1 MKKTIASLTLSLTIL
16 LSLSALAQNDSSRTN
31 SKIVSDS
38 SYSKNDTIRI
48 GDMLIIKKQGY
59 QDNRIE
65 NNSWYNK
72 KRKIT
77 HGTIALGNMVVV
89 KRPADQNQFNSNNN
103 NSYYNRKRNRPYGTT
118 INITNGK
125 ITKDTFLSVNEDTVR
140 LGRLNIIKS
149 QDSLHK
155 KDWES
160 MIEDGDF
167 DNTHISIERA
177 PKKLK
182 NVTTNWMSFDLGYAN
197 YRDESEQM
205 AYLAIYPGLPYN
217 KYWVNSGSL
226 KLDNRK
232 SSNFN
237 IWIVQQKLNIYQHK
251 INLKYGVGF
260 EMFNFRFEQPVSFR
274 NEPGKTVFIDD
285 VNFTKNKLFVKYLT
299 VPVQLNFQPNPYNR
313 KGFYASIGLS
323 AGYLVDARNKQISP
337 ERGKQKY
344 DGNFELNN
352 FRFATIGELGIG
364 GIRLYGSFGSINLFD
379 KNQSSFSLFP
389 YSIGLRFSN
398 F

>member
-1 MKKTIASLTLSLTIL
+1 MKKIITTLTLSLTIL
-16 LSLSALAQNDSSRTN
+16 LSLQGFAQNDSSRT
-31 SKIVSDS
+31 SPSIKLVADS
-38 SYSKNDTIRI
+38 SYHANDTIKI
-48 GDMLIIKKQGY
+48 GNMLIIKKQGGGNNDY
-59 QDNRIE
+59 D
-65 NNSWYNK
+65 NNSYFNK
-72 KRKIT
+72 KR
-77 HGTIALGNMVVV
+77 
-89 KRPADQNQFNSNNN
+89 
-103 NSYYNRKRNRPYGTT
+103 NRLYGTSL
-118 INITNGK
+118 NITNGK
-125 ITKDTFLSVNEDTVR
+125 IRKDTFLSVNDDTVR

-149 QDSLHK
+149 QDSNNK

-167 DNTHISIERA
+167 DNTRISIERA

-182 NVTTNWMSFDLGYAN
+182 NVTTNWFSFDLGYAN
-197 YRDESEQM
+197 YTDESPQM
-205 AYLAIYPGLPYN
+205 AYLAIYPPS

-232 SSNFN
+232 ASNFN
-237 IWIVQQKLNIYQHK
+237 IWIVQQKLNVYQHK

-274 NEPGKTVFIDD
+274 NEPGKTLYMDD

-299 VPVQLNFQPNPYNR
+299 VPVQLNFQPNPYSR

-344 DGNFELNN
+344 DGTFELNN
-352 FRFATIGELGIG
+352 LRLATIGELGIG
-364 GIRLYGSFGSINLFD
+364 GIRLYGSYGSINLFD
-379 KNQSSFSLFP
+379 KNQSHFSLFP
-389 YSIGLRFSN
+389 YAIGLRFSN

>member
-1 MKKTIASLTLSLTIL
+1 MKKIIALLTLSLSIL
-16 LSLSALAQNDSSRTN
+16 FSLQSFAQNDSSKT
-31 SKIVSDS
+31 SPSIQLLADS
-38 SYSKNDTIRI
+38 SFSANDTIKI
-48 GDMLIIKKQGY
+48 GNMLIIKKQGG
-59 QDNRIE
+59 R
-65 NNSWYNK
+65 NNDY
-72 KRKIT
+72 
-77 HGTIALGNMVVV
+77 
-89 KRPADQNQFNSNNN
+89 DN
-103 NSYYNRKRNRPYGTT
+103 NSYYSGRRNWNSYNNKKRNRLYGTSL
-118 INITNGK
+118 NITNGK
-125 ITKDTFLSVNEDTVR
+125 IRKDTFLSVNEDTVR

-149 QDSLHK
+149 QDSNHK

-167 DNTHISIERA
+167 DNTRISIERA

-182 NVTTNWMSFDLGYAN
+182 NVTTNWFSFDLGYAN
-197 YRDESEQM
+197 YIDESPQKM
-205 AYLAIYPGLPYN
+205 ADFSLPYS
-217 KYWVNSGSL
+217 KYFVNSGSL

-232 SSNFN
+232 TSNFN
-237 IWIVQQKLNIYQHK
+237 IWIVQQKLNVYQHK

-274 NEPGKTVFIDD
+274 NEPGKTLYMDD

-299 VPVQLNFQPNPYNR
+299 VPVQLNFQPNPYSR

-344 DGNFELNN
+344 DGTFELNN
-352 FRFATIGELGIG
+352 LRFATIGELGIG
-364 GIRLYGSFGSINLFD
+364 GIRLYGSYGSINLFD
-379 KNQSSFSLFP
+379 KNQSHFSFFP
-389 YSIGLRFSN
+389 YALGLRFSN

>member
-1 MKKTIASLTLSLTIL
+1 MKKIIALLTLSVSIL
-16 LSLSALAQNDSSRTN
+16 FSLKSFAQNDSSKT
-31 SKIVSDS
+31 SPSIQLVADS
-38 SYSKNDTIRI
+38 SFHANDTIKI
-48 GDMLIIKKQGY
+48 GNMLIIKKQG
-59 QDNRIE
+59 
-65 NNSWYNK
+65 
-72 KRKIT
+72 
-77 HGTIALGNMVVV
+77 
-89 KRPADQNQFNSNNN
+89 NQYNSNGN
-103 NSYYNRKRNRPYGTT
+103 NSYYRGQRNWNSYNKKKRNRLYGTSF
-118 INITNGK
+118 NITNGK
-125 ITKDTFLSVNEDTVR
+125 IRKDTFLSVNEDTVR

-149 QDSLHK
+149 QDSNHK

-160 MIEDGDF
+160 MIEHGDF
-167 DNTHISIERA
+167 DNTRISIERA

-182 NVTTNWMSFDLGYAN
+182 NVTTNWFSFDLGYAN
-197 YRDESEQM
+197 YIDESDQM
-205 AYLAIYPGLPYN
+205 AYLMGFPSTYPGLPYS
-217 KYWVNSGSL
+217 KYFVNSGSL

-237 IWIVQQKLNIYQHK
+237 IWIVQQKLNVYQHK

-274 NEPGKTVFIDD
+274 NEPNKTVFMDD

-299 VPVQLNFQPNPYNR
+299 VPVQLNFQPNPYSR

-344 DGNFELNN
+344 DGTFELNN
-352 FRFATIGELGIG
+352 LRFATIGELGIG
-364 GIRLYGSFGSINLFD
+364 SIRLYGSYGSINLFD
-379 KNQSSFSLFP
+379 KNQSHFSFFP
-389 YSIGLRFSN
+389 YALGLRFSN

>member
-1 MKKTIASLTLSLTIL
+1 MKKTITPLALCLMIL
-16 LSLSALAQNDSSRTN
+16 LSLQGFAQNDSSRTSPN
-31 SKIVSDS
+31 IKLVADS
-38 SYSKNDTIRI
+38 SYNANDTITI
-48 GDMLIIKKQGY
+48 GNIIIVKKQ
-59 QDNRIE
+59 DNQNDSKNI
-65 NNSWYNK
+65 NK
-72 KRKIT
+72 
-77 HGTIALGNMVVV
+77 HNGTIAIGNVVIL
-89 KRPADQNQFNSNNN
+89 KKNNEQNYN
-103 NSYYNRKRNRPYGTT
+103 YNRKRNRPYGTT
-118 INITNGK
+118 INITDGK
-125 ITKDTFLSVNEDTVR
+125 IKKDTFLSVNEDTVR

-149 QDSLHK
+149 QDSNNK

-167 DNTHISIERA
+167 DNTKITIERA

-182 NVTTNWMSFDLGYAN
+182 NVTTNWFSFDLGYAN
-197 YRDESEQM
+197 YIDESPQM
-205 AYLAIYPGLPYN
+205 AYLMGFPSTYPGLPYS

-237 IWIVQQKLNIYQHK
+237 IWIVQQKLNVYKHK

-274 NEPGKTVFIDD
+274 NEPGKTLYMDD

-299 VPVQLNFQPNPYNR
+299 VPVQLNFQPNPYSR

-323 AGYLVDARNKQISP
+323 AGYLIDARNKQISP

-352 FRFATIGELGIG
+352 LRFATIGELGIG
-364 GIRLYGSFGSINLFD
+364 SIRLYGSYGSINIFD
-379 KNQSSFSLFP
+379 KNQSHFSFFP
-389 YSIGLRFSN
+389 YALGLRFSN

>member
-1 MKKTIASLTLSLTIL
+1 MKKTITPLTLSLVML
-16 LSLSALAQNDSSRTN
+16 LSLQGFAQNDSSRTN

-38 SYSKNDTIRI
+38 SYRANDTITI
-48 GDMLIIKKQGY
+48 GNMIIVKKQAD

-65 NNSWYNK
+65 NNTWYNN

-89 KRPADQNQFNSNNN
+89 KRPADQNEYNSRQN
-103 NSYYNRKRNRPYGTT
+103 RNRTYGTI
-118 INITNGK
+118 INITDGK
-125 ITKDTFLSVNEDTVR
+125 IKKDTFLSVNEDTVR

-149 QDSLHK
+149 QDKNNK
-155 KDWES
+155 KDWQS

-167 DNTHISIERA
+167 DNTNISIERA

-182 NVTTNWMSFDLGYAN
+182 NVTTNWFSFDLGYAN
-197 YRDESEQM
+197 FRDQSDQM
-205 AYLAIYPGLPYN
+205 VYLMGIPSTYPGLPYN
-217 KYWVNSGSL
+217 KYWVNSSNL

-232 SSNFN
+232 ASNFN
-237 IWIVQQKLNIYQHK
+237 IWIVQQKLNLYQHK

-274 NEPGKTVFIDD
+274 NEPGKKVFMDD

-323 AGYLVDARNKQISP
+323 AGYLVDARDKQISA

-344 DGNFELNN
+344 DGTFELNN
-352 FRFATIGELGIG
+352 LRFATIGELGIG
-364 GIRLYGSFGSINLFD
+364 GVRLYGSFGSINLFD
-379 KNQSSFSLFP
+379 KNKSNLTLFP
-389 YSIGLRFSN
+389 YAIGLRFSN

>member
-1 MKKTIASLTLSLTIL
+1 MKKTITTLTACFLMAFSLT
-16 LSLSALAQNDSSRTN
+16 ALAQNNSSRT
-31 SKIVSDS
+31 STTIVSDS
-38 SYSKNDTIRI
+38 SYRANDTITI
-48 GDMLIIKKQGY
+48 GNMIIVKKQEY

-72 KRKIT
+72 KRKIS

-89 KRPADQNQFNSNNN
+89 KKNNEQNYN
-103 NSYYNRKRNRPYGTT
+103 YNRKRNRPYGTT

-125 ITKDTFLSVNEDTVR
+125 IKKDTFLSVNDDTVR

-149 QDSLHK
+149 QDSNHK
-155 KDWES
+155 KDWET
-160 MIEDGDF
+160 MVEDGDF
-167 DNTHISIERA
+167 DNTDITIERA

-182 NVTTNWMSFDLGYAN
+182 NVTTKWFDIDLGYAN
-197 YRDESEQM
+197 YRDESAQM
-205 AYLAIYPGLPYN
+205 AYLSIYPDLPYSS
-217 KYWVNSGSL
+217 YFLNSSSL

-232 SSNFN
+232 ASNFN
-237 IWIVQQKLNIYQHK
+237 LWIVQQKLNLYQHK

-274 NEPGKTVFIDD
+274 NEPGKTVFMDN
-285 VNFTKNKLFVKYLT
+285 VNFTKNKLFTKYLT
-299 VPVQLNFQPNPYNR
+299 VPVQLNFQPNPYSR

-323 AGYLVDARNKQISP
+323 AGYLVDSRNKQISA

-352 FRFATIGELGIG
+352 WRFATIGELGIG
-364 GIRLYGSFGSINLFD
+364 GIRLYGSYGSINLFD
-379 KNQSSFSLFP
+379 KKQSDLSLFP
-389 YSIGLRFSN
+389 YAIGLRFSN

>member
-1 MKKTIASLTLSLTIL
+1 MKKTITPLTLSLVML
-16 LSLSALAQNDSSRTN
+16 LSLQGFTQNDSSRTN

-38 SYSKNDTIRI
+38 SYRANDTISI
-48 GDMLIIKKQGY
+48 GNMIIVKKQGG
-59 QDNRIE
+59 R
-65 NNSWYNK
+65 NNNY
-72 KRKIT
+72 
-77 HGTIALGNMVVV
+77 
-89 KRPADQNQFNSNNN
+89 DN
-103 NSYYNRKRNRPYGTT
+103 NSYYRGGRNWNSYNNKKRNRTYGTI
-118 INITNGK
+118 INITDGK
-125 ITKDTFLSVNEDTVR
+125 IKKDTFLSVNDDTVR

-149 QDSLHK
+149 QDKNNK
-155 KDWES
+155 KDWQS

-167 DNTHISIERA
+167 DNTNISIERA

-182 NVTTNWMSFDLGYAN
+182 NVTTNWFSFDLGYAN
-197 YRDESEQM
+197 FRDQSDQM
-205 AYLAIYPGLPYN
+205 VYLMGIPSTYPGLPFN
-217 KYWVNSGSL
+217 KYWVNSSNL

-232 SSNFN
+232 ASNFN
-237 IWIVQQKLNIYQHK
+237 IWIVQQKLNVYQHK

-274 NEPGKTVFIDD
+274 NEPGKTVFMDD

-323 AGYLVDARNKQISP
+323 AGYLVDARNKQISA

-344 DGNFELNN
+344 DGTFELNN
-352 FRFATIGELGIG
+352 LRFATIGELGIG
-364 GIRLYGSFGSINLFD
+364 GVRLYGSFGSINLFD
-379 KNQSSFSLFP
+379 KNKSNLTLFP
-389 YSIGLRFSN
+389 YAIGLRFSN

>member
-1 MKKTIASLTLSLTIL
+1 MKKTIALLTLCLMML
-16 LSLSALAQNDSSRTN
+16 LSLPSFAQNDSSRTN
-31 SKIVSDS
+31 SKIVPDS
-38 SYSKNDTIRI
+38 SYRANDTITI
-48 GDMLIIKKQGY
+48 GNMIIVKKQGY

-65 NNSWYNK
+65 NNTWYNK

-89 KRPADQNQFNSNNN
+89 KR
-103 NSYYNRKRNRPYGTT
+103 NRPYGTA

-125 ITKDTFLSVNEDTVR
+125 ITKDTFLSVNDDTVR

-149 QDSLHK
+149 QDSNNK

-182 NVTTNWMSFDLGYAN
+182 NVTTNWFSFDLGYAN
-197 YRDESEQM
+197 YRDESAQM
-205 AYLAIYPGLPYN
+205 AYLSIYPGLPYN

-237 IWIVQQKLNIYQHK
+237 IWIVQQKLNVYQHK

-274 NEPGKTVFIDD
+274 NEPGKTVFMDD

-323 AGYLVDARNKQISP
+323 AGYLVDARNKQISA

-379 KNQSSFSLFP
+379 KNQSHFSLFP

>member
-1 MKKTIASLTLSLTIL
+1 MKKIITSLTTIIPLTFSLLVLI
-16 LSLSALAQNDSSRTN
+16 SLQSFAQNDSSRT
-31 SKIVSDS
+31 SPSIKLVTDS
-38 SYSKNDTIRI
+38 SFGGNDTITI
-48 GDMLIIKKQGY
+48 GNMIIVKKQGY

-65 NNSWYNK
+65 NNTWYNK

-89 KRPADQNQFNSNNN
+89 KR
-103 NSYYNRKRNRPYGTT
+103 NRPYGTA

-149 QDSLHK
+149 QDSNNK

-167 DNTHISIERA
+167 DNTHITIERA

-182 NVTTNWMSFDLGYAN
+182 NVTTNWFSFDLGFAN
-197 YRDESEQM
+197 YRDESAQM
-205 AYLAIYPGLPYN
+205 AYLMMYPGLSYN
-217 KYWVNSGSL
+217 KYWVNSSSL

-237 IWIVQQKLNIYQHK
+237 IWIVQQKLNVYQHK

-274 NEPGKTVFIDD
+274 NEPNKTVFMDD

-323 AGYLVDARNKQISP
+323 AGYLVDARNKQISA

-344 DGNFELNN
+344 EGNFELNN

-364 GIRLYGSFGSINLFD
+364 GVRLYGSYGSINLFD
-379 KNQSSFSLFP
+379 KNQSNFSLFP
-389 YSIGLRFSN
+389 YAIGLRFSN

>member
-1 MKKTIASLTLSLTIL
+1 MKKIIALLTLSLSIL
-16 LSLSALAQNDSSRTN
+16 LSLQSFAQNDSSKT
-31 SKIVSDS
+31 SPSIQLLADS
-38 SYSKNDTIRI
+38 SFSANDTIKI
-48 GDMLIIKKQGY
+48 GNMLIIKKQGG
-59 QDNRIE
+59 R
-65 NNSWYNK
+65 NNDY
-72 KRKIT
+72 
-77 HGTIALGNMVVV
+77 
-89 KRPADQNQFNSNNN
+89 DN
-103 NSYYNRKRNRPYGTT
+103 NSYYSGRRNWNSYNNKKRNRLYGTSL
-118 INITNGK
+118 NITNGK
-125 ITKDTFLSVNEDTVR
+125 IRKDTFLSVNDDTVR

-149 QDSLHK
+149 QDSNHK

-167 DNTHISIERA
+167 DNTRISIERA

-182 NVTTNWMSFDLGYAN
+182 NVTTNWFSFDLGYAN
-197 YRDESEQM
+197 YTDESPQM
-205 AYLAIYPGLPYN
+205 AYLAIYPPS

-232 SSNFN
+232 ASNFN
-237 IWIVQQKLNIYQHK
+237 IWIVQQKLNVYQHK

-274 NEPGKTVFIDD
+274 NEPGKTLYMDD

-299 VPVQLNFQPNPYNR
+299 VPVQLNFQPNPYSR

-344 DGNFELNN
+344 DGTFELNN
-352 FRFATIGELGIG
+352 LRFATIGELGIG
-364 GIRLYGSFGSINLFD
+364 GIRLYGSYGSINLFD

-389 YSIGLRFSN
+389 YALGLRFSN

>member
-1 MKKTIASLTLSLTIL
+1 MKKTITPLTLSLVML
-16 LSLSALAQNDSSRTN
+16 LSLQGFAQNDSSRTN

-38 SYSKNDTIRI
+38 SYRANDTITI
-48 GDMLIIKKQGY
+48 GNMIIVKKQAD

-65 NNSWYNK
+65 NNTWYNN

-89 KRPADQNQFNSNNN
+89 KRPADQNEYNNL
-103 NSYYNRKRNRPYGTT
+103 RNRNRTYGTI
-118 INITNGK
+118 INITDGK
-125 ITKDTFLSVNEDTVR
+125 IKKDTFLSVNEDTVR

-149 QDSLHK
+149 QDKNNK
-155 KDWES
+155 KDWQS

-167 DNTHISIERA
+167 DNTNISIERA

-182 NVTTNWMSFDLGYAN
+182 NVTTNWFSFDLGYAN
-197 YRDESEQM
+197 FRDQSDQM
-205 AYLAIYPGLPYN
+205 VYLMGIPSTYPGLPFN
-217 KYWVNSGSL
+217 KYWVNSSNL

-232 SSNFN
+232 ASNFN
-237 IWIVQQKLNIYQHK
+237 IWIVQQKLNVYQHK

-274 NEPGKTVFIDD
+274 NEPGKTVFMDD

-299 VPVQLNFQPNPYNR
+299 VPVQLNFQPNPNNR

-323 AGYLVDARNKQISP
+323 AGYLVDARDKQISA

-344 DGNFELNN
+344 DGTFELNN
-352 FRFATIGELGIG
+352 LRFATIGELGIG
-364 GIRLYGSFGSINLFD
+364 GVRLYGSFGSINLFD
-379 KNQSSFSLFP
+379 KNKSNLTLFP
-389 YSIGLRFSN
+389 YAIGLRFSN

>member
-1 MKKTIASLTLSLTIL
+1 MKKIITPLTLSLLVL
-16 LSLSALAQNDSSRTN
+16 LSLQSFAQNDSSRTN
-31 SKIVSDS
+31 PTLKLVADS
-38 SYSKNDTIRI
+38 SFNANDTITI
-48 GDMLIIKKQGY
+48 GNMLIIKKQGGRNNDY
-59 QDNRIE
+59 D
-65 NNSWYNK
+65 NNSNYRGRRNWNSYNNK
-72 KRKIT
+72 KRNRT
-77 HGTIALGNMVVV
+77 YGTI
-89 KRPADQNQFNSNNN
+89 
-103 NSYYNRKRNRPYGTT
+103 
-118 INITNGK
+118 INITDGK
-125 ITKDTFLSVNEDTVR
+125 IRKDTFLSVNEDTVR

-149 QDSLHK
+149 QDKNNK
-155 KDWES
+155 KDWQS

-167 DNTHISIERA
+167 DNTNISIERA

-182 NVTTNWMSFDLGYAN
+182 NIITNWMSFDLGYSN
-197 YRDESEQM
+197 YKDESAQM
-205 AYLAIYPGLPYN
+205 AYLMGFPSTYPGLPYN

-232 SSNFN
+232 ASNIN
-237 IWIVQQKLNIYQHK
+237 IWIVQQKLNLYQHK

-274 NEPGKTVFIDD
+274 NEPGKTVFMDD

-323 AGYLVDARNKQISP
+323 AGYLVDARNKQKSA

-344 DGNFELNN
+344 DGTFELNN
-352 FRFATIGELGIG
+352 LRFATIGELGIG
-364 GIRLYGSFGSINLFD
+364 GVRLYASYGSINLFD
-379 KNQSSFSLFP
+379 KNQSSLTLFP
-389 YSIGLRFSN
+389 YALGLRFSN

>member
-1 MKKTIASLTLSLTIL
+1 MKKTITPLTLCLMML
-16 LSLSALAQNDSSRTN
+16 LSLQSFAQNDSSRTSPN
-31 SKIVSDS
+31 IKLVDDS
-38 SYSKNDTIRI
+38 SYNANDTISI
-48 GDMLIIKKQGY
+48 GNMIIVKKQGN
-59 QDNRIE
+59 QNDGKNI
-65 NNSWYNK
+65 NK
-72 KRKIT
+72 
-77 HGTIALGNMVVV
+77 HNGTIAIGNVVIL
-89 KRPADQNQFNSNNN
+89 KKNNEQNYN
-103 NSYYNRKRNRPYGTT
+103 YNRKRNRPYGTT
-118 INITNGK
+118 INITDGK
-125 ITKDTFLSVNEDTVR
+125 IKKDTFLSVNEDTVR

-149 QDSLHK
+149 QESNNK

-167 DNTHISIERA
+167 DNTYITIERA

-182 NVTTNWMSFDLGYAN
+182 NVTTNWFSFDLGYAN
-197 YRDESEQM
+197 YIDESPQM
-205 AYLAIYPGLPYN
+205 AYIAIYPPS

-274 NEPGKTVFIDD
+274 NEPGKTVFMDD

-352 FRFATIGELGIG
+352 LRFATIGELGIG

-379 KNQSSFSLFP
+379 KNQSHFSLFP

>member
-1 MKKTIASLTLSLTIL
+1 MKKTITPLTLSLVML
-16 LSLSALAQNDSSRTN
+16 LSLQGFAQNDSSRTN

-38 SYSKNDTIRI
+38 SYRANDTITI
-48 GDMLIIKKQGY
+48 GNMIIVKKQAD

-65 NNSWYNK
+65 NNTWYNK

-89 KRPADQNQFNSNNN
+89 KRPADQNEYNSRQN
-103 NSYYNRKRNRPYGTT
+103 RNRTYGTI
-118 INITNGK
+118 INITDGK
-125 ITKDTFLSVNEDTVR
+125 IKKDTFLSVNEDTVR

-149 QDSLHK
+149 QDKNNK
-155 KDWES
+155 KDWQS

-167 DNTHISIERA
+167 DNTNISIERA

-182 NVTTNWMSFDLGYAN
+182 NVTTNWFSFDLGYAN
-197 YRDESEQM
+197 FRDQSDQM
-205 AYLAIYPGLPYN
+205 VYLMGIPSTYPGLPYN
-217 KYWVNSGSL
+217 KYWVNSSNL

-232 SSNFN
+232 ASNFN
-237 IWIVQQKLNIYQHK
+237 IWIVQQKLNLYQHK

-274 NEPGKTVFIDD
+274 NEPGKTVFMDD

-323 AGYLVDARNKQISP
+323 AGYLVDARNKQISA

-364 GIRLYGSFGSINLFD
+364 GVRLYGSFGSINLFD
-379 KNQSSFSLFP
+379 KNKSNLTLFP
-389 YSIGLRFSN
+389 YAIGLRFSN

>member
-1 MKKTIASLTLSLTIL
+1 MKKIIALLTLSLSIL
-16 LSLSALAQNDSSRTN
+16 LSLQSFAQNDSSKT
-31 SKIVSDS
+31 SPSIQLLADS
-38 SYSKNDTIRI
+38 SFSANDTIKI
-48 GDMLIIKKQGY
+48 GNMLIIKKQGG
-59 QDNRIE
+59 R
-65 NNSWYNK
+65 NNDY
-72 KRKIT
+72 
-77 HGTIALGNMVVV
+77 
-89 KRPADQNQFNSNNN
+89 DN
-103 NSYYNRKRNRPYGTT
+103 NSYYSGRRNWNSYNNKKRNRLYGTSL
-118 INITNGK
+118 NITNGK
-125 ITKDTFLSVNEDTVR
+125 IRKDTFLSVNYDTVR

-149 QDSLHK
+149 QDSNHK

-167 DNTHISIERA
+167 DNTRISIERA

-182 NVTTNWMSFDLGYAN
+182 NVTTNWFSFDLGYAN
-197 YRDESEQM
+197 YIDESPQM
-205 AYLAIYPGLPYN
+205 AYLMGFPSTYPGPPYS
-217 KYWVNSGSL
+217 KYFVNSGSL

-237 IWIVQQKLNIYQHK
+237 IWIIQQKLNVYQHK

-274 NEPGKTVFIDD
+274 NEPGKTLYMDD

-299 VPVQLNFQPNPYNR
+299 VPVQLNFQPNPYSR

-344 DGNFELNN
+344 DGTFELNN
-352 FRFATIGELGIG
+352 LRFATIGELGIG
-364 GIRLYGSFGSINLFD
+364 GIRLYGSYGSINLFD
-379 KNQSSFSLFP
+379 KNQSHFSFFP
-389 YSIGLRFSN
+389 YALGLRFSN

>member
-1 MKKTIASLTLSLTIL
+1 MKKIIALLTLSLSIL
-16 LSLSALAQNDSSRTN
+16 LSLQSFAQNDSSKT
-31 SKIVSDS
+31 SPSIQLVADS
-38 SYSKNDTIRI
+38 SFHANDTIKI
-48 GDMLIIKKQGY
+48 GNMLIIKKQGG
-59 QDNRIE
+59 R
-65 NNSWYNK
+65 NNDY
-72 KRKIT
+72 
-77 HGTIALGNMVVV
+77 
-89 KRPADQNQFNSNNN
+89 DN
-103 NSYYNRKRNRPYGTT
+103 NSYYSGRRNWNSYNNKKRNRLYGTSL
-118 INITNGK
+118 NITNGK
-125 ITKDTFLSVNEDTVR
+125 IRKDTFLSVNDDTVR

-149 QDSLHK
+149 QDSNHK

-167 DNTHISIERA
+167 DNTRISIERA

-182 NVTTNWMSFDLGYAN
+182 NVTTNWFSFDLGYAN
-197 YRDESEQM
+197 YTDESPQM
-205 AYLAIYPGLPYN
+205 AYLMGFPSTYPGPPYS
-217 KYWVNSGSL
+217 KYFVNSGSL

-237 IWIVQQKLNIYQHK
+237 IWIIQQKLNVYQHK

-274 NEPGKTVFIDD
+274 NEPGKTLYMDD

-299 VPVQLNFQPNPYNR
+299 VPVQLNFQPSPYSR

-344 DGNFELNN
+344 DGTFELNN
-352 FRFATIGELGIG
+352 LRFATIGELGIG
-364 GIRLYGSFGSINLFD
+364 GIRLYGSYGSINLFD
-379 KNQSSFSLFP
+379 KNQSHFSFFP
-389 YSIGLRFSN
+389 YALGLRFSN

>member
-1 MKKTIASLTLSLTIL
+1 MKKIITSLTTIIPLTFSLLVLI
-16 LSLSALAQNDSSRTN
+16 SLQSFAQNDSSRT
-31 SKIVSDS
+31 SPSIKLVRDS
-38 SYSKNDTIRI
+38 SFGGNDTITI
-48 GDMLIIKKQGY
+48 GNMIIVKKQGY

-65 NNSWYNK
+65 NNTWYNK

-77 HGTIALGNMVVV
+77 HGTNT
-89 KRPADQNQFNSNNN
+89 NTN
-103 NSYYNRKRNRPYGTT
+103 

-125 ITKDTFLSVNEDTVR
+125 ITKDNFFSANGDSVQIGSLLIVTNKEAKKPDFKT
-140 LGRLNIIKS
+140 IIKVGDAS
-149 QDSLHK
+149 YGRP
-155 KDWES
+155 
-160 MIEDGDF
+160 IEGGDYEWIKGDF
-167 DNTHISIERA
+167 KKTKIEIAKA

-182 NVTTNWMSFDLGYAN
+182 NVTTNWFSFDLGFAN
-197 YRDESEQM
+197 YRDESAQM
-205 AYLAIYPGLPYN
+205 AYLMMYPGLSYN
-217 KYWVNSGSL
+217 KYWVNSSSL

-237 IWIVQQKLNIYQHK
+237 IWIVQQKLNVYQHK

-274 NEPGKTVFIDD
+274 NEPNKTVFMDD

-323 AGYLVDARNKQISP
+323 AGYLVDARNKQISA

-379 KNQSSFSLFP
+379 KNQSNFSLFP
-389 YSIGLRFSN
+389 YAIGLRFSN

>member
-1 MKKTIASLTLSLTIL
+1 MKKIITALTLSLTIL
-16 LSLSALAQNDSSRTN
+16 LSLQGFAQNDSSRT
-31 SKIVSDS
+31 SPSIKLVADS
-38 SYSKNDTIRI
+38 SYHANDTITI
-48 GDMLIIKKQGY
+48 GNMLIIKKQGG
-59 QDNRIE
+59 R
-65 NNSWYNK
+65 NNDY
-72 KRKIT
+72 
-77 HGTIALGNMVVV
+77 
-89 KRPADQNQFNSNNN
+89 DN
-103 NSYYNRKRNRPYGTT
+103 NSYYNRKRNRLYGTSL
-118 INITNGK
+118 NITNGK
-125 ITKDTFLSVNEDTVR
+125 IRKDTFLSGNDDTVR

-149 QDSLHK
+149 QDSNNK

-167 DNTHISIERA
+167 DNTRISIERA

-182 NVTTNWMSFDLGYAN
+182 NVTTNWFSFDLGYAN
-197 YRDESEQM
+197 YRDESPQM
-205 AYLAIYPGLPYN
+205 AYLAIYPPS

-232 SSNFN
+232 ASNFN
-237 IWIVQQKLNIYQHK
+237 IWIVQQKLNLYQHK

-274 NEPGKTVFIDD
+274 NEPGKTLYMDD
-285 VNFTKNKLFVKYLT
+285 VNFTKNKLFTKYLT
-299 VPVQLNFQPNPYNR
+299 LPVQLNFQPNPYSR

-344 DGNFELNN
+344 DGTFELNN
-352 FRFATIGELGIG
+352 LRLATIGELGIG
-364 GIRLYGSFGSINLFD
+364 GIRLYGSYGSINLFD
-379 KNQSSFSLFP
+379 KNQTHFSFFP
-389 YSIGLRFSN
+389 YALGLRFSN

>member
-1 MKKTIASLTLSLTIL
+1 MKKIIALLTLSLSIL
-16 LSLSALAQNDSSRTN
+16 FSLQSFAQNDSSKT
-31 SKIVSDS
+31 SPSIQLLADS
-38 SYSKNDTIRI
+38 SFSANDTIKI
-48 GDMLIIKKQGY
+48 GNMLIIKKQGG
-59 QDNRIE
+59 R
-65 NNSWYNK
+65 NNDY
-72 KRKIT
+72 
-77 HGTIALGNMVVV
+77 
-89 KRPADQNQFNSNNN
+89 DN
-103 NSYYNRKRNRPYGTT
+103 NSYYSGRRNWNSYNNKKRNRLYGTSL
-118 INITNGK
+118 NITNGK
-125 ITKDTFLSVNEDTVR
+125 IRKDTFLSVNDDTVR

-149 QDSLHK
+149 QDSNHK

-167 DNTHISIERA
+167 DNTRISIERA

-182 NVTTNWMSFDLGYAN
+182 NVTTNWFSFDLGYAN
-197 YRDESEQM
+197 YIDESPQM
-205 AYLAIYPGLPYN
+205 AYLAIYPPS

-232 SSNFN
+232 ASNFN
-237 IWIVQQKLNIYQHK
+237 IWIVQQKLNVYQHK

-274 NEPGKTVFIDD
+274 NEPGKTLYMDD

-299 VPVQLNFQPNPYNR
+299 VPVQLNFQPSPYSR

-344 DGNFELNN
+344 DGTFELNN
-352 FRFATIGELGIG
+352 LRFATIGELGIG
-364 GIRLYGSFGSINLFD
+364 GIRLYGSYGSINLFD
-379 KNQSSFSLFP
+379 KNQSRFSFFP
-389 YSIGLRFSN
+389 YALGLRFSN

>member
-1 MKKTIASLTLSLTIL
+1 MKKIIALLTLSLSIL
-16 LSLSALAQNDSSRTN
+16 FSLQSFAQNDSSKT
-31 SKIVSDS
+31 SPSIQLLADS
-38 SYSKNDTIRI
+38 SFSANDTIKI
-48 GDMLIIKKQGY
+48 GNMLIIKKQGG
-59 QDNRIE
+59 R
-65 NNSWYNK
+65 NNDY
-72 KRKIT
+72 
-77 HGTIALGNMVVV
+77 
-89 KRPADQNQFNSNNN
+89 DN
-103 NSYYNRKRNRPYGTT
+103 NSYYSGRRNWNSYNNKKRNRLYGTSL
-118 INITNGK
+118 NITNGK
-125 ITKDTFLSVNEDTVR
+125 IRKDTFLSVNEDTVR

-149 QDSLHK
+149 QDSNHK

-167 DNTHISIERA
+167 DNTRISIERS

-182 NVTTNWMSFDLGYAN
+182 NVTTNWFSFDLGYAN
-197 YRDESEQM
+197 YIDESDQM
-205 AYLAIYPGLPYN
+205 AYLMGFPSTYPGLPYS
-217 KYWVNSGSL
+217 KYFVNSGSL

-237 IWIVQQKLNIYQHK
+237 IWIVQQKLNVYQHK

-274 NEPGKTVFIDD
+274 NEPGKTLYMDD

-299 VPVQLNFQPNPYNR
+299 VPVQLNFQPNPYSR

-344 DGNFELNN
+344 DGTFELNN
-352 FRFATIGELGIG
+352 LRFATIGELGIG
-364 GIRLYGSFGSINLFD
+364 GIRLYGSYGSINLFD
-379 KNQSSFSLFP
+379 KNQSHFSFFP
-389 YSIGLRFSN
+389 YALGLRFSN

>member
-1 MKKTIASLTLSLTIL
+1 MKKTITSLTLFLMML
-16 LSLSALAQNDSSRTN
+16 LSLQSFAQNDSTRT
-31 SKIVSDS
+31 SPSIKLVADS
-38 SYSKNDTIRI
+38 SYNANDTISI
-48 GDMLIIKKQGY
+48 GNMIIVKKQGY

-72 KRKIT
+72 KRSIT
-77 HGTIALGNMVVV
+77 HGNRVFVN
-89 KRPADQNQFNSNNN
+89 RPAYQNQYNN
-103 NSYYNRKRNRPYGTT
+103 RRNRNRNMPIGTI

-125 ITKDTFLSVNEDTVR
+125 IKKDTFLSVNDDTVR

-149 QDSLHK
+149 QDSNNK

-160 MIEDGDF
+160 MIEDGNF
-167 DNTHISIERA
+167 DNTNITIERA

-182 NVTTNWMSFDLGYAN
+182 NVTTNWFSIDLGYAN
-197 YRDESEQM
+197 YIDESPQM
-205 AYLAIYPGLPYN
+205 AYLAIFPPS
-217 KYWVNSGSL
+217 KYWVNSSNL

-232 SSNFN
+232 ASNFN

-274 NEPGKTVFIDD
+274 NEPNKTVFMDD

-299 VPVQLNFQPNPYNR
+299 VPVQLNFQPNPYSR

-352 FRFATIGELGIG
+352 LRFATIGELGIG
-364 GIRLYGSFGSINLFD
+364 GVRLYGSYGSINLFD

-389 YSIGLRFSN
+389 YALGLRFSN

>member
-1 MKKTIASLTLSLTIL
+1 MKKIITTLILSLTIL
-16 LSLSALAQNDSSRTN
+16 LSLQGFAQNDSSRT
-31 SKIVSDS
+31 SPSIKLVADS
-38 SYSKNDTIRI
+38 SYHANDTIKI
-48 GDMLIIKKQGY
+48 GNMLIIKKQGGGNNDY
-59 QDNRIE
+59 D
-65 NNSWYNK
+65 NNSYFNK
-72 KRKIT
+72 KR
-77 HGTIALGNMVVV
+77 
-89 KRPADQNQFNSNNN
+89 
-103 NSYYNRKRNRPYGTT
+103 NRLYGTSL
-118 INITNGK
+118 NITNGK
-125 ITKDTFLSVNEDTVR
+125 IRKDTFLSVNDDTVR

-149 QDSLHK
+149 QDSNNK

-167 DNTHISIERA
+167 DNTRISIERA

-182 NVTTNWMSFDLGYAN
+182 NVTTNWFSFDLGYAN
-197 YRDESEQM
+197 YTDESPQM
-205 AYLAIYPGLPYN
+205 AYLAIYPPS

-232 SSNFN
+232 ASNFN
-237 IWIVQQKLNIYQHK
+237 IWIVQQKLNVYQHK

-274 NEPGKTVFIDD
+274 NEPGKTLYMDD

-299 VPVQLNFQPNPYNR
+299 VPVQLNFQPNPYSR

-344 DGNFELNN
+344 DGTFELNN
-352 FRFATIGELGIG
+352 LRLATIGELGIG
-364 GIRLYGSFGSINLFD
+364 GIRLYGSYGSINLFD
-379 KNQSSFSLFP
+379 KNQSHFSLFP
-389 YSIGLRFSN
+389 YAIGLRFSN

>member
-1 MKKTIASLTLSLTIL
+1 MKKIIALLTLSLSIL
-16 LSLSALAQNDSSRTN
+16 FSLQSFAQNDSSKT
-31 SKIVSDS
+31 SPSIQLVADS
-38 SYSKNDTIRI
+38 SFNANDTIKI
-48 GDMLIIKKQGY
+48 GNMLIIKKQGG
-59 QDNRIE
+59 R
-65 NNSWYNK
+65 NNDY
-72 KRKIT
+72 
-77 HGTIALGNMVVV
+77 
-89 KRPADQNQFNSNNN
+89 DN
-103 NSYYNRKRNRPYGTT
+103 NSYYSGRRNWNSYNNKKRNRLYGTSL
-118 INITNGK
+118 NITNGK
-125 ITKDTFLSVNEDTVR
+125 IRKDTFLSVNDDTVR

-149 QDSLHK
+149 QDSNNK

-167 DNTHISIERA
+167 DNTRISIERA

-182 NVTTNWMSFDLGYAN
+182 NVTTNWFSFDLGYAN
-197 YRDESEQM
+197 YIDESPQKM
-205 AYLAIYPGLPYN
+205 ADFSLPYS
-217 KYWVNSGSL
+217 KYFVNSGSL

-232 SSNFN
+232 TSNFN
-237 IWIVQQKLNIYQHK
+237 IWIVQQKLNVYQHK

-274 NEPGKTVFIDD
+274 NEPGKTLYMDD

-299 VPVQLNFQPNPYNR
+299 VPVQLNFQPNPYSR

-344 DGNFELNN
+344 DGTFELNN
-352 FRFATIGELGIG
+352 LRFATIGELGIG
-364 GIRLYGSFGSINLFD
+364 SIRLYGSYGSINLFD
-379 KNQSSFSLFP
+379 KNQSHFSFFP
-389 YSIGLRFSN
+389 YALGLRFSN

>member
-1 MKKTIASLTLSLTIL
+1 MKKIITTLLLSLIIL
-16 LSLSALAQNDSSRTN
+16 LSLQGFAQNDSSRT
-31 SKIVSDS
+31 SPSIKLVADS
-38 SYSKNDTIRI
+38 SFNTNDTITI
-48 GDMLIIKKQGY
+48 GNMLIIKKQGGRNNDY
-59 QDNRIE
+59 D
-65 NNSWYNK
+65 NNSYNK
-72 KRKIT
+72 KR
-77 HGTIALGNMVVV
+77 
-89 KRPADQNQFNSNNN
+89 
-103 NSYYNRKRNRPYGTT
+103 NRLYGTSL
-118 INITNGK
+118 NITNGK
-125 ITKDTFLSVNEDTVR
+125 IRKDTFLSVNDDTVR

-149 QDSLHK
+149 QDSNNK

-167 DNTHISIERA
+167 DNTSISIERA

-182 NVTTNWMSFDLGYAN
+182 NVTTNWFSFDLGYAN
-197 YRDESEQM
+197 YRDESPQM
-205 AYLAIYPGLPYN
+205 AYLAIYPPS

-232 SSNFN
+232 ASNFN
-237 IWIVQQKLNIYQHK
+237 IWIVQQKLNVYQHK

-274 NEPGKTVFIDD
+274 NEPGKTLYMDD

-299 VPVQLNFQPNPYNR
+299 VPVQLNFQPNPYSR

-344 DGNFELNN
+344 DGTFELNN
-352 FRFATIGELGIG
+352 LRFATIGELGIG
-364 GIRLYGSFGSINLFD
+364 GIRLYGSYGSINLFD
-379 KNQSSFSLFP
+379 KNQTHFSFFP
-389 YSIGLRFSN
+389 YALGLRFSN

>member
-1 MKKTIASLTLSLTIL
+1 MKKIITSLTTKIPLTFSLLVLI
-16 LSLSALAQNDSSRTN
+16 SLQSFAQNDSSRT
-31 SKIVSDS
+31 SPSIKLVRDS
-38 SYSKNDTIRI
+38 SFGGNDTITI
-48 GDMLIIKKQGY
+48 GNMIIVKKQGY

-65 NNSWYNK
+65 NNTWYNK

-89 KRPADQNQFNSNNN
+89 KR
-103 NSYYNRKRNRPYGTT
+103 NRPYGTA

-149 QDSLHK
+149 QDSNNK

-167 DNTHISIERA
+167 DNTHITIERA

-182 NVTTNWMSFDLGYAN
+182 NVTTNWFSFDLGYAN
-197 YRDESEQM
+197 YIDESEQM

-217 KYWVNSGSL
+217 KYWVNSSSL

-232 SSNFN
+232 ASNFN
-237 IWIVQQKLNIYQHK
+237 IWIIQQKLNVYQHK

-274 NEPGKTVFIDD
+274 NEPNKTVFMDD

-323 AGYLVDARNKQISP
+323 AGYLVDARNKQISA

-379 KNQSSFSLFP
+379 KNQSNFSLFP
-389 YSIGLRFSN
+389 YAIGLRFSN

>member
-1 MKKTIASLTLSLTIL
+1 MKKTIALLTLCLMML
-16 LSLSALAQNDSSRTN
+16 LSLQSFAQNDSSRTN
-31 SKIVSDS
+31 PSIKLVADNSFS
-38 SYSKNDTIRI
+38 ANDTIRI
-48 GDMLIIKKQGY
+48 GDMLIIKKQGN

-65 NNSWYNK
+65 NNSWNK
-72 KRKIT
+72 KGKIT

-89 KRPADQNQFNSNNN
+89 KR
-103 NSYYNRKRNRPYGTT
+103 NRPYGTA

-182 NVTTNWMSFDLGYAN
+182 NVSTNWFSFDLGYAN
-197 YRDESEQM
+197 YRDESAQM
-205 AYLAIYPGLPYN
+205 AYLAVYPGLPYN

-237 IWIVQQKLNIYQHK
+237 IWIVQQKLNVYQHK

-274 NEPGKTVFIDD
+274 NEPGKTVFMDD

-323 AGYLVDARNKQISP
+323 AGYLVDARNKQISA

-379 KNQSSFSLFP
+379 KNQSHFSLFP

>member
-1 MKKTIASLTLSLTIL
+1 MKKTITSLTLFLMML
-16 LSLSALAQNDSSRTN
+16 LSLQSFAQNDSTRT
-31 SKIVSDS
+31 SPSIKLVADS
-38 SYSKNDTIRI
+38 SYNANDTISI
-48 GDMLIIKKQGY
+48 GNMIIVKKQGY
-59 QDNRIE
+59 QNNRIE

-72 KRKIT
+72 KRNIT
-77 HGTIALGNMVVV
+77 HGNIALGNMVVV
-89 KRPADQNQFNSNNN
+89 KRPAYQNQYNN
-103 NSYYNRKRNRPYGTT
+103 RRNRNRNMPIGTI

-125 ITKDTFLSVNEDTVR
+125 ITKDTFLSVNDDTVR

-149 QDSLHK
+149 QDSSNK

-167 DNTHISIERA
+167 DNTNITIERA

-182 NVTTNWMSFDLGYAN
+182 NVTTNWFSIDLGYAN
-197 YRDESEQM
+197 YIDESPQM
-205 AYLAIYPGLPYN
+205 AYLAIFPPS
-217 KYWVNSGSL
+217 KYWVNSSNL

-232 SSNFN
+232 ASNFN

-274 NEPGKTVFIDD
+274 NEPNKTVFMDD

-299 VPVQLNFQPNPYNR
+299 VPVQLNFQPNPYSR

-352 FRFATIGELGIG
+352 LRFATIGELGIG
-364 GIRLYGSFGSINLFD
+364 GIRLYGSYGSINLFD
-379 KNQSSFSLFP
+379 KNQSRFSLFP
-389 YSIGLRFSN
+389 YALGLRFSN

>member
-1 MKKTIASLTLSLTIL
+1 MKKIIALLTLSLSIL
-16 LSLSALAQNDSSRTN
+16 FNLQSFAQNDSSKT
-31 SKIVSDS
+31 SPSIQLLADS
-38 SYSKNDTIRI
+38 SFHTNDTIKI
-48 GDMLIIKKQGY
+48 GNMLIIKKQGG
-59 QDNRIE
+59 R
-65 NNSWYNK
+65 NNDY
-72 KRKIT
+72 
-77 HGTIALGNMVVV
+77 
-89 KRPADQNQFNSNNN
+89 DN
-103 NSYYNRKRNRPYGTT
+103 NSYYSGRRNWNSYNNRKRNRLYGTSL
-118 INITNGK
+118 NITNGK
-125 ITKDTFLSVNEDTVR
+125 IRKDTFLSVNDDTVR

-149 QDSLHK
+149 QDSNHK

-167 DNTHISIERA
+167 DNTRISIERA

-182 NVTTNWMSFDLGYAN
+182 NVTTNWFSFDLGYAN
-197 YRDESEQM
+197 YIDESPQM
-205 AYLAIYPGLPYN
+205 AYLAIYPPS

-232 SSNFN
+232 ASNFN
-237 IWIVQQKLNIYQHK
+237 IWIVQQKLNVYQHK

-274 NEPGKTVFIDD
+274 NEPGKTLYMDD

-299 VPVQLNFQPNPYNR
+299 VPVQLNFQPNPYSR

-344 DGNFELNN
+344 DGTFELNN
-352 FRFATIGELGIG
+352 LRLATIGELGIG
-364 GIRLYGSFGSINLFD
+364 GIRLYGSYGSINLFD
-379 KNQSSFSLFP
+379 KNQSSFSFFP
-389 YSIGLRFSN
+389 YALGLRFSN

>member
-1 MKKTIASLTLSLTIL
+1 MKKTITTLTACFLMAFSF
-16 LSLSALAQNDSSRTN
+16 SALAQNDSSRN
-31 SKIVSDS
+31 STKIVLDS
-38 SYSKNDTIRI
+38 DTITI
-48 GDMLIIKKQGY
+48 GNMIIVKKQGE

-65 NNSWYNK
+65 NNSWYNNK
-72 KRKIT
+72 KKIS

-89 KRPADQNQFNSNNN
+89 KKGNEQNYN
-103 NSYYNRKRNRPYGTT
+103 YNRKRNRPYGTT
-118 INITNGK
+118 INITNGRIK
-125 ITKDTFLSVNEDTVR
+125 KDTFLTVNDDTVR

-149 QDSLHK
+149 QDSNHK
-155 KDWES
+155 KDWET
-160 MIEDGDF
+160 MVEDGDF
-167 DNTHISIERA
+167 DNTDITIERA

-182 NVTTNWMSFDLGYAN
+182 NVTTNWFDIDLGYAN
-197 YRDESEQM
+197 YRDESAQM

-217 KYWVNSGSL
+217 KYWVNSNGL

-237 IWIVQQKLNIYQHK
+237 IWIVQQKLNLYQHK

-274 NEPGKTVFIDD
+274 NEPGKTVFMDD

-299 VPVQLNFQPNPYNR
+299 VPVQLNFQPNPYSR

-323 AGYLVDARNKQISP
+323 AGYLVDSRNKQISA

-344 DGNFELNN
+344 DGNFDLNN
-352 FRFATIGELGIG
+352 WRFATIGELGIG
-364 GIRLYGSFGSINLFD
+364 GIRLYGSYGSINLFD
-379 KNQSSFSLFP
+379 KYQSHFSLFP
-389 YSIGLRFSN
+389 YALGLRFSN

>member
-1 MKKTIASLTLSLTIL
+1 V
-16 LSLSALAQNDSSRTN
+16 ND
-31 SKIVSDS
+31 
-38 SYSKNDTIRI
+38 
-48 GDMLIIKKQGY
+48 
-59 QDNRIE
+59 
-65 NNSWYNK
+65 
-72 KRKIT
+72 
-77 HGTIALGNMVVV
+77 
-89 KRPADQNQFNSNNN
+89 
-103 NSYYNRKRNRPYGTT
+103 
-118 INITNGK
+118 
-125 ITKDTFLSVNEDTVR
+125 DTVR

-149 QDSLHK
+149 QDSNNK

-167 DNTHISIERA
+167 DNTKITIERA

-182 NVTTNWMSFDLGYAN
+182 NVTTNWFSFDLGYAN
-197 YRDESEQM
+197 YIDESPQM
-205 AYLAIYPGLPYN
+205 AYLAIFPPS

-232 SSNFN
+232 ASNFN
-237 IWIVQQKLNIYQHK
+237 IWIVQQKLNVYQHK

-274 NEPGKTVFIDD
+274 NEPGKTLYMDD

-299 VPVQLNFQPNPYNR
+299 VPVQLNFQPNPYSR

-344 DGNFELNN
+344 DGTFELNN
-352 FRFATIGELGIG
+352 LRLATIGELGIG
-364 GIRLYGSFGSINLFD
+364 GIRLYGSYGSINLFD
-379 KNQSSFSLFP
+379 KNQSHFSFFP
-389 YSIGLRFSN
+389 YALGLRFSN

>member
-1 MKKTIASLTLSLTIL
+1 MKKIIALLTLSLSIL
-16 LSLSALAQNDSSRTN
+16 LSLQSFAQNDSSKT
-31 SKIVSDS
+31 SPSIQLLADS
-38 SYSKNDTIRI
+38 SFSANDTIKI
-48 GDMLIIKKQGY
+48 GNMLIIKKQGG
-59 QDNRIE
+59 R
-65 NNSWYNK
+65 NNDY
-72 KRKIT
+72 
-77 HGTIALGNMVVV
+77 
-89 KRPADQNQFNSNNN
+89 DN
-103 NSYYNRKRNRPYGTT
+103 NSYYSGRRNWNSYNNKKRNRLYGTSL
-118 INITNGK
+118 NITNGK
-125 ITKDTFLSVNEDTVR
+125 IRKDTFLSVNEDTVR

-149 QDSLHK
+149 QDSNHK

-167 DNTHISIERA
+167 DNTRISIERA

-182 NVTTNWMSFDLGYAN
+182 NVTTNWFSFDLGYAN
-197 YRDESEQM
+197 YIDESPQM
-205 AYLAIYPGLPYN
+205 AYLMGFPSTYPGPPYS
-217 KYWVNSGSL
+217 KYFVNSGSL

-237 IWIVQQKLNIYQHK
+237 IWIIQQKLNVYQHK

-274 NEPGKTVFIDD
+274 NEPGKTLYMDD

-299 VPVQLNFQPNPYNR
+299 VPVQLNFQPNPYSR

-344 DGNFELNN
+344 DGTFELNN
-352 FRFATIGELGIG
+352 LRFATIGELGIG
-364 GIRLYGSFGSINLFD
+364 GIRLYGSYGSINLFD
-379 KNQSSFSLFP
+379 KNQSHFSFFP
-389 YSIGLRFSN
+389 YALGLRFSN

>member
-1 MKKTIASLTLSLTIL
+1 MKKTITPLALCLMIL
-16 LSLSALAQNDSSRTN
+16 LSLQGFAQNDSSRT
-31 SKIVSDS
+31 SPSIKLVADS
-38 SYSKNDTIRI
+38 SYNANDTISI
-48 GDMLIIKKQGY
+48 GNMIIVKKQGY
-59 QDNRIE
+59 QNNRIE
-65 NNSWYNK
+65 NNSWNNK
-72 KRKIT
+72 KRNIT
-77 HGTIALGNMVVV
+77 HGNIALGNMVVV
-89 KRPADQNQFNSNNN
+89 KRPAYQNQYNN
-103 NSYYNRKRNRPYGTT
+103 RRNRNRNMPIGTI

-125 ITKDTFLSVNEDTVR
+125 IKKDTFLSVNDDTVR

-149 QDSLHK
+149 QDSSNK

-160 MIEDGDF
+160 MIEDGNF
-167 DNTHISIERA
+167 DNTNITIERA

-182 NVTTNWMSFDLGYAN
+182 NVTTNWFSIDLGYAN
-197 YRDESEQM
+197 YIDESPQM
-205 AYLAIYPGLPYN
+205 AYLAMFPPS
-217 KYWVNSGSL
+217 KYWVNSSNL

-232 SSNFN
+232 ASNFN

-274 NEPGKTVFIDD
+274 NEPNKTVFMDD

-299 VPVQLNFQPNPYNR
+299 VPVQLNFQPNPYSR

-352 FRFATIGELGIG
+352 LRFATIGELGIG
-364 GIRLYGSFGSINLFD
+364 GIRLYGSYGSINLFD

-389 YSIGLRFSN
+389 YALGLRFSN